1 MPKKST
7 KLTAL
12 QNLLEEHQISMETI
26 ERNDTII
33 QELKKKA
40 EAVPDHRHPSY
51 TKHLL
56 SDIIMITFFALLAN
70 ANEWGEIESFA
81 KSKES
86 WLRKYLTLPYGIP
99 TDDTFRLVIGNMNSE
114 HFFQV
119 TIAFLVEVVDK
130 MLQLSTANK
139 EIEEI
144 DILSV
149 DGKESRGSGR
159 KQSKYGK
166 IKSLQTL
173 NVYSN
178 QYGMCLA
185 QKFIEEKTN
194 EIPAAQEVLRLMDLK
209 HSIVTAD
216 AMNCQKETVEAII
229 HSKGEY
235 VLCLKKNQGTFYEE
249 VARYFEEEVCEKL
262 KQRNGC
268 YHKTIEKEHG
278 GIATREYY
286 ITEDVGWYT
295 EKSLWKKLTS
305 FGMVKKSIKK
315 KSGVVIEEV
324 RYYIGSIKADV
335 FLFERASRGHWGV
348 ENNLHWML
356 DVTFLDDK
364 NTSMA
369 RTGAKNLQLMKKI
382 VLAVLNLVKSSYG
395 LSMKRIRYVVSLNYE
410 EEIEKMLSLLD
421 IDNVKKLLDTKQE
434 KNKKQKLYL

>member
-12 QNLLEEHQISMETI
+12 QNLLEEHQISIETI

-86 WLRKYLTLPYGIP
+86 WLRKYLALPYGIP

-130 MLQLSTANK
+130 MLQLSTSNK
-139 EIEEI
+139 EIEEM

-149 DGKESRGSGR
+149 DGKESRGSRR

-166 IKSLQTL
+166 IKALQTL

-209 HSIVTAD
+209 HSIITAD
-216 AMNCQKETVEAII
+216 AMNCQKETVEAIV

-262 KQRNGC
+262 KQKNGC

-315 KSGVVIEEV
+315 EHGVVIEEV

-382 VLAVLNLVKSSYG
+382 VLAILNLVKSSYG

-421 IDNVKKLLDTKQE
+421 INSVKKLLDTKQE
-434 KNKKQKLYL
+434 KSKK